1 MLSLVLIK
9 DITNTDVIKEN
20 NTFFRFY
27 KQQKSYMLPK
37 DSKGDYFAKRDGWL
51 KIKNNK
57 TLSTIE
63 CFLN

>member
-37 DSKGDYFAKRDGWL
+37 DSKGDYFAKKRWL
-51 KIKNNK
+51 AENK
-57 TLSTIE
+57 EQQNS
-63 CFLN
+63 